1 MTDDEDYSKPPEGV
15 FWLWSGPSSI
25 FVMIRRR
32 RRRRRIFT
40 PPSFSRD
47 ELFIFILYFDSPFFC
62 FQQVD
67 FKVERLQTKSSL
79 CLLLCAELTFFIILG
94 WKRICQLKELC
105 LIKLVDNNLASI
117 FNVAF
122 MVAFIFAKTLM
133 FLLFHYFIST
143 KKAKLLPLFNLP

>member
-1 MTDDEDYSKPPEGV
+1 MLLSSKFFKTSRRGV
-15 FWLWSGPSSI
+15 LIVIWASLDFSHYRTT
-25 FVMIRRR
+25 F
-32 RRRRRIFT
+32 FY

-117 FNVAF
+117 FNVAL
-122 MVAFIFAKTLM
+122 IFGR

-143 KKAKLLPLFNLP
+143 KKAKLLPLSNLP